1 MCLSKIERFL
11 ASSFKTFFSPPH
23 YSSLPKFGQVFPLFL
38 GIWIVSKVIQKQN
51 TRTKEMTRK
60 GQFKGTF
67 KSIDRNSIHTAEL
80 IFSEK
85 STKNK

>member
-1 MCLSKIERFL
+1 
-11 ASSFKTFFSPPH
+11 
-23 YSSLPKFGQVFPLFL
+23 
-38 GIWIVSKVIQKQN
+38 
-51 TRTKEMTRK
+51 MTRK

-85 STKNK
+85 STKNKKSSSKQTIPWVILFLVKSKNIIMETIH